1 MKKKIIIVLSCLL
14 TFIIYPNQVYSAG
27 EITQKLKL
35 KKNYSHLLC
44 FDEKIIRYR
53 TGDNKAFEIEILP
66 DIFNYRHEML
76 IKPLK
81 KINTNLFVWT
91 KTRIYNFDIESKPGK
106 VSTKFFSFNKDDKE
120 LSDEL
125 LFVLD
130 GQELDLPPDL
140 TEKEYKEGKKNI
152 EDFEIDLPP
161 ALHN

>member
-14 TFIIYPNQVYSAG
+14 TFIIYPNQTYSAG

-35 KKNYSHLLC
+35 KENYSHLLC

-53 TGDNKAFEIEILP
+53 AGDNKAFDIEILP
-66 DIFNYRHEML
+66 DIFNHRHEML

-81 KINTNLFVWT
+81 KTNTNLLIWT
-91 KTRIYNFDIESKPGK
+91 KTRIYNFDIESKQGMR
-106 VSTKFFSFNKDDKE
+106 STKFFSFNKDDKE
-120 LSDEL
+120 LSDKL

-140 TEKEYKEGKKNI
+140 PEKEVKEGKKII

-161 ALHN
+161 NIN